1 LKGCVH
7 IFRVIVFY
15 KMREKIWKKN
25 IVVHNKFEMMKLHA
39 LSWQVKIV
47 ERILF
52 AILKATCIDK
62 HILRTRRH
70 NIFRAP
76 THLPINYLSNI
87 IYYIF
92 SKIHISPSVKSVITE
107 NRKENTQMLV
117 HASFLQF
124 NMNSEKY
131 PRWERYMP
139 FYFQELKSHYT
150 MQKNVCE
157 DQSTPNYFGNAQ
169 WTTWKR
175 WKCPWEQPLSS
186 KTLFQSL

>member
-1 LKGCVH
+1 MKGCVH

-15 KMREKIWKKN
+15 KMREKIWKKK

-87 IYYIF
+87 IYL
-92 SKIHISPSVKSVITE
+92 VKYTSAPQSNRLLLKTE
-107 NRKENTQMLV
+107 RKMHKCLCMPASCNSTCIVKNT
-117 HASFLQF
+117 
-124 NMNSEKY
+124 
-131 PRWERYMP
+131 PGERDICH
-139 FYFQELKSHYT
+139 FTFKS
-150 MQKNVCE
+150 
-157 DQSTPNYFGNAQ
+157 
-169 WTTWKR
+169 
-175 WKCPWEQPLSS
+175 
-186 KTLFQSL
+186 